1 MTDEE
6 IVKRAKDAEKRTSFG
21 ELVHSPISK
30 GVNSAYGIGFIDG
43 MEEYRSSL
51 QREPVIK
58 NLEKAS
64 RRYAALQAGM
74 KDAMTSEYYEEYPY
88 SPNDIEAFKA
98 GAQWQKQQ
106 MMKTAKS
113 GIGNNDNYIQF
124 EDGTWIDLDP
134 SMQLKSA
141 FNVKEGEKVKVLVI
155 KED

>member
-1 MTDEE
+1 MVNLMVKVMTNKEAIKYLQQLYPNGGHCWLDEQRIE
-6 IVKRAKDAEKRTSFG
+6 AIDMAIQALQEEPVSE
-21 ELVHSPISK
+21 ELNKAAIKFSK
-30 GVNSAYGIGFIDG
+30 GWGEWD
-43 MEEYRSSL
+43 
-51 QREPVIK
+51 
-58 NLEKAS
+58 
-64 RRYAALQAGM
+64 YAI
-74 KDAMTSEYYEEYPY
+74 PC
-88 SPNDIEAFKA
+88 FKA

-106 MMKTAKS
+106 MMRDAKS